1 MKIIYVHHA
10 ERNREK
16 GVLRQEQDITLNG
29 IKDANLL
36 GEKLKLQSIKAIYTS
51 PYKRCI
57 HTANIINKYVNTS
70 IIEDKRFNEMESGET
85 WRELQLRNMEA
96 IDDIIRKYDQNDIII
111 CVTSGINLSAFV
123 YYFTQKDASN
133 DNPVIQGITCS
144 PVLFSTDNSCF

>member
-1 MKIIYVHHA
+1 MKIIYVHRA

-57 HTANIINKYVNTS
+57 HTANIIN
-70 IIEDKRFNEMESGET
+70 
-85 WRELQLRNMEA
+85 
-96 IDDIIRKYDQNDIII
+96 

-123 YYFTQKDASN
+123 YDFTQKDASN